1 MDDYNEY
8 VLTYYDNNYSGS
20 DDNLYDGMT
29 DEDLQNL
36 ADKIEMRVEYYE
48 EQRKLERNNELQR
61 LCNAPMGKALH

>member
-8 VLTYYDNNYSGS
+8 VLTHYDNNYIGP

-36 ADKIEMRVEYYE
+36 ADKIDMRIEYYE
-48 EQRKLERNNELQR
+48 EQRKLERDV
-61 LCNAPMGKALH
+61 

>member
-8 VLTYYDNNYSGS
+8 VLTHYDNNYSGP

-48 EQRKLERNNELQR
+48 EQRKLEGNVQ
-61 LCNAPMGKALH
+61 

>member
-8 VLTYYDNNYSGS
+8 VLTHYDSNYSGT

-36 ADKIEMRVEYYE
+36 ADKIDMRVEYYE
-48 EQRKLERNNELQR
+48 EQRKLERNNELQ
-61 LCNAPMGKALH
+61 